1 MGNKYTLITG
11 ASRGIGE
18 AIAKYCASK
27 KYNLILVAR
36 TKEKLEELAYNLIE
50 EYEVTVQTFVADLTD
65 PDIAVK
71 LFNWCKANNLHVNM
85 LINNAGI
92 GLYGKFDEL
101 SITEQLAVI
110 QLNQVATVSMTHQ
123 FIPMLKENKESYL
136 LNVASTAC
144 YQPIPYMSVYAAS
157 QSFLQS
163 FTLAIRNEL
172 KIYNINVSCLCP
184 GPTATDFFERAG
196 LENLPVNSSEIKM
209 NSKEVAET
217 AIEGLLDHESEIIPG
232 TNNTIGAYFSK
243 LFPNKFIVK
252 TVSNLFAPKL

>member
-1 MGNKYTLITG
+1 
-11 ASRGIGE
+11 
-18 AIAKYCASK
+18 
-27 KYNLILVAR
+27 
-36 TKEKLEELAYNLIE
+36 
-50 EYEVTVQTFVADLTD
+50 
-65 PDIAVK
+65 
-71 LFNWCKANNLHVNM
+71 M

-110 QLNQVATVSMTHQ
+110 QLNLVATVSLTHQ
-123 FIPMLKENKESYL
+123 FLPMLKENKESYI

-172 KIYNINVSCLCP
+172 KLYNINVSCLCP

-209 NSKEVAET
+209 TSTEVAET
-217 AIEGLLDHESEIIPG
+217 AIEGLLDQDSEIIPG
-232 TNNTIGAYFSK
+232 TSNTIGAYFSK
-243 LFPNKFIVK
+243 LFPNKFIVR
-252 TVSNLFAPKL
+252 TVSNLFAPRS

>member
-1 MGNKYTLITG
+1 MGNRYTLITG

-18 AIAKYCASK
+18 AMAKYCASK
-27 KYNLILVAR
+27 KFNLILVAR
-36 TKEKLEELAYNLIE
+36 TRDKLEELAYRLTE
-50 EYEVTVQTFVADLTD
+50 EHDVIVETFVADLTD
-65 PDIAVK
+65 PDIGVK
-71 LFNWCKANNLHVNM
+71 LFNWCRSNHLNVNM

-110 QLNQVATVSMTHQ
+110 QLNLISTVSLTHQ
-123 FIPMLKENKESYL
+123 FVPMLKENKESYIM
-136 LNVASTAC
+136 NVASTAC

-157 QSFLQS
+157 QSFLHS

-172 KIYNINVSCLCP
+172 KSFNINVTCLCP

-209 NSKEVAET
+209 NSKEVAEI
-217 AIEGLLDHESEIIPG
+217 AIEGMLDLESEIIPG
-232 TNNTIGAYFSK
+232 TSNTIWAYFSK

-252 TVSNLFAPKL
+252 TVSNLFAPKP